1 MEGMGLLNLKGQDSA
16 WEPLTIARA
25 GSETVWTQ
33 FGRDLEVAAQAASGG
48 QGKASAGDKDKS

>member
-1 MEGMGLLNLKGQDSA
+1 MCLIPVGQLGTEGMGLLNLKGQDSA

-33 FGRDLEVAAQAASGG
+33 FAWDLEVVA
-48 QGKASAGDKDKS
+48 